1 MLIKFLAFFV
11 VPVAVAVVVRKVSN
25 DADPRAGTTKYWV
38 NLLLVVVL
46 VKSYLV
52 LKEVMSSSYL
62 LYF

>member
-11 VPVAVAVVVRKVSN
+11 VPAAVAVVVRKVSN
-25 DADPRAGTTKYWV
+25 DADSRAGTTKYWV

-52 LKEVMSSSYL
+52 LKEVMSPRYL

>member
-1 MLIKFLAFFV
+1 MLIKFLSFFV

-25 DADPRAGTTKYWV
+25 DADSRAGTTKYWV

-52 LKEVMSSSYL
+52 LKEVMSPSYL

>member
-1 MLIKFLAFFV
+1 MLIKFLAFF

-25 DADPRAGTTKYWV
+25 DADSRAGTTKYWV

-52 LKEVMSSSYL
+52 LKEVMSPSYL

>member
-1 MLIKFLAFFV
+1 MLIRFLAFFV

-25 DADPRAGTTKYWV
+25 DADSRVGTTKYWV

-52 LKEVMSSSYL
+52 LKEVMSPRYL

>member
-25 DADPRAGTTKYWV
+25 DADSRAGTTKYWV

-52 LKEVMSSSYL
+52 LKEVMSPSYL

>member
-25 DADPRAGTTKYWV
+25 DADSRAGTTKYWV

-46 VKSYLV
+46 VKSYLA
-52 LKEVMSSSYL
+52 LKEVMSPRYL

>member
-11 VPVAVAVVVRKVSN
+11 VPAAVAVVVRKVSN
-25 DADPRAGTTKYWV
+25 DADSRAGTTKYWV

-52 LKEVMSSSYL
+52 LKEVMSPSYL

>member
-25 DADPRAGTTKYWV
+25 DADSRAGTTKYWV

-52 LKEVMSSSYL
+52 LKEVMSPRYL

>member
-1 MLIKFLAFFV
+1 MLIRFLAFFV

-25 DADPRAGTTKYWV
+25 DADSRAGTTKYWV

-52 LKEVMSSSYL
+52 LKEVMSPRYL

>member
-1 MLIKFLAFFV
+1 MLIKFIAFFV

-25 DADPRAGTTKYWV
+25 DAVSRAGTTKYWV

-52 LKEVMSSSYL
+52 LKEVMSPRYL

>member
-1 MLIKFLAFFV
+1 MLIKFIAFFV

-25 DADPRAGTTKYWV
+25 DADSRAGTTKYWV

-52 LKEVMSSSYL
+52 LKEVMSPRHL

>member
-25 DADPRAGTTKYWV
+25 DADSRVGTTKYWV

-52 LKEVMSSSYL
+52 LKEVMSPSYL

>member
-25 DADPRAGTTKYWV
+25 DADSRAGTTKYWV

-52 LKEVMSSSYL
+52 LKEVMSPRHL

>member
-1 MLIKFLAFFV
+1 MLIKFIAFFV

-25 DADPRAGTTKYWV
+25 DADSRAGTTKYWV

-52 LKEVMSSSYL
+52 LKEVMSPSYL

>member
-1 MLIKFLAFFV
+1 MLIKFIAFFV
-11 VPVAVAVVVRKVSN
+11 FPVAVAVVVRKVSN
-25 DADPRAGTTKYWV
+25 DADSRAGTTKYWV

-52 LKEVMSSSYL
+52 LKEVMSPRHL

>member
-1 MLIKFLAFFV
+1 MLIKFIAFFV

-25 DADPRAGTTKYWV
+25 DADSRAGTTKYWV

-52 LKEVMSSSYL
+52 LKEVMSPRYL